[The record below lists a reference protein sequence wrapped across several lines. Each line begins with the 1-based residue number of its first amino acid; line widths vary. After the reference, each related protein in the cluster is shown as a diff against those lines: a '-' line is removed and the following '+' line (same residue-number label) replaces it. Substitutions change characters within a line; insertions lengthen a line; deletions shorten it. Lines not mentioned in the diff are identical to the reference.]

1 MKHKVLVVGANGF
14 LGSNL
19 ITSNCHEIEFSGVQ
33 QGDWSDPYLHTE
45 IKTVVYLRAISSP
58 TYVHQFPVESH
69 LLNVTK
75 SKEFIQ
81 RCIESNKRVI
91 FASSDVVYGDTGD
104 KIVDETSRM
113 NPFGLYAKQK
123 AEIES
128 AFYESLD
135 FMSLRL
141 SLMVGDGSKLRVIL
155 ASESHPSIPDPVVRH
170 PINVKHVVNLIEQL
184 CLTKTWSQE
193 LKVLNVGGSDPLSIY
208 ELAKMESA
216 KFSLGLPVKISRDA
230 VDVAARPQTVGIYSK
245 LAEDFMGTKFG
256 VD

>member
-14 LGSNL
+14 LGSTL
-19 ITSNCHEIEFSGVQ
+19 ISSNCHEIEFLGVQ
-33 QGDWSDPYLHTE
+33 QGDWPDPRLHSE
-45 IKTVVYLRAISSP
+45 IQTVVYLRAISSP

-128 AFYESLD
+128 AFFESLD

-184 CLTKTWSQE
+184 SLTKTWSQE
-193 LKVLNVGGSDPLSIY
+193 LKVLNVGGSDQLSIY
-208 ELAKMESA
+208 ELAKIESA
-216 KFSLGLPVKISRDA
+216 KFSLRLPVKISRDA
-230 VDVAARPQTVGIYSK
+230 VDVAARPQTVRIYSK